1 MQHFNFIVTFRQFGE
16 TRTRKYTIY
25 TKDIGIA
32 RAWVHATT
40 SIDGLDVTEIKD
52 INN

>member
-1 MQHFNFIVTFRQFGE
+1 MKRFNFIVTFRQFGE
-16 TRTRKYTIY
+16 LHTRKYSIF

-40 SIDGLDVTEIKD
+40 SINGLDVTDIKD